1 VIVASIPE
9 GRHRHRGVGF
19 RLWPGGQGQYPGL
32 AVADETQNHE
42 TQDPG
47 WRGAIARLSPT
58 FLRPPKPRPAGDAS
72 EEPPARMSDNE
83 KRRAILNLDTLERK
97 VGLIGSALAAL
108 IALATQLPYVLKPS
122 TPVSQSLA
130 ATKAHTCTNKAFIY
144 DKATNKCNGKVVYSL
159 EHWLVALILLLVF
172 ALAMYVTVRI
182 GRRGPVGFTALMAGF
197 AFETEVGILGL
208 PFIAAGGWLLIRA
221 WRVQKYGSPTATKV
235 NPTGEKRAPPP
246 RAQRAPRS
254 KKSKGPQRTGPAPNK
269 RYTPKSPSRKK
280 KAPVTPPPG
289 S

>member
-1 VIVASIPE
+1 M
-9 GRHRHRGVGF
+9 
-19 RLWPGGQGQYPGL
+19 
-32 AVADETQNHE
+32 ADETQNHE
-42 TQDPG
+42 TQDTG
-47 WRGAIARLSPT
+47 WRAALGRLTPT
-58 FLRPPKPRPAGDAS
+58 YLRPKPRPAGDAS
-72 EEPPARMSDNE
+72 EEPPERMSDNQ

-97 VGLIGSALAAL
+97 VGLIGSGLAAL

-122 TPVSQSLA
+122 TPVNQSLA
-130 ATKAHTCTNKAFIY
+130 PLKGHICANKGFTY
-144 DKATNKCNGKVVYSL
+144 DKATSKCNGKLPYPL
-159 EHWLVALILLLVF
+159 EHWVTGLVLLLVF
-172 ALAMYVTVRI
+172 ALALYVTVRI